1 MAGQFQVAHSA
12 IIAGAAILAAGPYGC
27 AESAGAETF
36 PYFSTAIAYNLVQA
50 QNGCT
55 ANRLS
60 GLGVLDSGTLLRRA
74 STLADKGKIDP
85 LSGLKRGRV
94 YLYAGAN
101 DRTVVKP
108 VVEAARN
115 FYLAAG
121 VPAENVEFD
130 FRSVGGHAFLTA
142 DKGAA
147 CDRSLSPY
155 VDNCGYDQAGAILRF
170 IYGPLAPKGTARPE
184 NFITFAQGGYAA
196 PDATLAEE
204 GVVYVPSACRAEAGC
219 RVHIVFHGCEQ
230 SRALVGDAEGPRS
243 SRRSARCRG
252 NFLTSSY
259 TVPARATSGLCAAPI
274 LVALFGGQHRVDAL
288 LLHHDDQ
295 EPCWLRRARVAPS
308 GVHIVRAFVE
318 SLSWRQGNLL
328 AAPDLLDDRSFQ
340 HVDEGVRI
348 VPMNVLH
355 SSRRI
360 FDGEHQHLLSR
371 YVSEILLHDGD
382 HNWLGC
388 GLRERAAEGQ
398 DGGK

>member
-130 FRSVGGHAFLTA
+130 FRPAGGHAFLTA

-170 IYGPLAPKGTARPE
+170 IYGPLAPKGTARPN
-184 NFITFAQGGYAA
+184 NFITFAQGDYAA
-196 PDATLAEE
+196 SDATLAEE

-230 SRALVGDAEGPRS
+230 SRALVGDAVIRDTGFADWAETNRMIVLFPQAAS
-243 SRRSARCRG
+243 SGLNANTCWDWWG
-252 NFLTSSY
+252 YTGLDFLTRDAPQIKA
-259 TVPARATSGLCAAPI
+259 VHAMLKRLAEAPAT
-274 LVALFGGQHRVDAL
+274 
-288 LLHHDDQ
+288 
-295 EPCWLRRARVAPS
+295 
-308 GVHIVRAFVE
+308 
-318 SLSWRQGNLL
+318 
-328 AAPDLLDDRSFQ
+328 
-340 HVDEGVRI
+340 
-348 VPMNVLH
+348 
-355 SSRRI
+355 
-360 FDGEHQHLLSR
+360 
-371 YVSEILLHDGD
+371 
-382 HNWLGC
+382 
-388 GLRERAAEGQ
+388 
-398 DGGK
+398 GKAQ